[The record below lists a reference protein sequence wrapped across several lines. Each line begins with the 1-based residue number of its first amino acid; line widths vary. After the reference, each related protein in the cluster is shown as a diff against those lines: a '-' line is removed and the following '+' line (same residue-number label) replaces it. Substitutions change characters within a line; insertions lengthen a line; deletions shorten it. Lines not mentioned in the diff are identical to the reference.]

1 MNTDKIIAEAIAKDY
16 APINNYRLIALK
28 KLDKKAKRPAIHFAY
43 AYGIVSVFA
52 FLIGICLATRGIDNR
67 LVAMIIGIIGFIG
80 CGINYP
86 IYQKVLQKCKAKY
99 AFEIVEIARQ
109 ICEQ

>member
-1 MNTDKIIAEAIAKDY
+1 M
-16 APINNYRLIALK
+16 
-28 KLDKKAKRPAIHFAY
+28 
-43 AYGIVSVFA
+43 
-52 FLIGICLATRGIDNR
+52 ATRGIDNR